1 MGLMFSWADPE
12 YLLENMSL
20 AQIIYF
26 FNEGW
31 DAKKLDARVQGSYFA
46 MLQNGIDP
54 DDPDKCQISKSSKVP
69 IEEIRVYPGY
79 ENAYYDEKG
88 KLIKG

>member
-1 MGLMFSWADPE
+1 MFSWATPD
-12 YLLENMSL
+12 YLLEKMSL
-20 AQIIYF
+20 EQIIYF
-26 FNEGW
+26 YNEAW

-46 MLQNGIDP
+46 MLSNGIDP
-54 DDPDKCQISKSSKVP
+54 DDPAKTAPNAPKHSRVP

-79 ENAYYDEKG
+79 ENAYYNEKG